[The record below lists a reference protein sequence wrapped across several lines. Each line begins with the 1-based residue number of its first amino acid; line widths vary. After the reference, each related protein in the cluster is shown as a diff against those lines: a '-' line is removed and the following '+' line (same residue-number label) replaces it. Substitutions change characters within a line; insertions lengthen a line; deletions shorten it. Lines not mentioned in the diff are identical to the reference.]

1 MAITWRDQ
9 MSVGH
14 PVIDGDHKALI
25 DILNTFENLTRN
37 GAAFIA
43 LDQTFRELAEY
54 TKIHFAREEALQR
67 EIGYP
72 LRDTHQEKH
81 RVLVARLLAAY
92 KRFKQKRERLTAEGV
107 DCDHH
112 SYAELLG
119 ILNAWLLEH
128 ILQEDMK
135 LKPHIQRHL
144 ESRLVVG

>member
-1 MAITWRDQ
+1 MAIVWREQ

-14 PVIDGDHKALI
+14 PVIDADHKALI
-25 DILNTFENLTRN
+25 DILNTFENLTQN

-54 TKIHFAREEALQR
+54 TKIHFAREEALQQ
-67 EIGYP
+67 EMGYP
-72 LRDTHQEKH
+72 LCQTHQEKH
-81 RVLVARLLAAY
+81 RALVARLLAAY
-92 KRFKQKRERLTAEGV
+92 KRFKQTREKMEAQGI

-112 SYAELLG
+112 SYADLLS
-119 ILNAWLLEH
+119 ILNTWLLEH

-144 ESRLVVG
+144 EGRALVG

>member
-1 MAITWRDQ
+1 
-9 MSVGH
+9 
-14 PVIDGDHKALI
+14 
-25 DILNTFENLTRN
+25 
-37 GAAFIA
+37 
-43 LDQTFRELAEY
+43 
-54 TKIHFAREEALQR
+54 
-67 EIGYP
+67 

-92 KRFKQKRERLTAEGV
+92 KRFKQKREKLEAEGV
-107 DCDHH
+107 ACDHH

-144 ESRLVVG
+144 ESRLAAG